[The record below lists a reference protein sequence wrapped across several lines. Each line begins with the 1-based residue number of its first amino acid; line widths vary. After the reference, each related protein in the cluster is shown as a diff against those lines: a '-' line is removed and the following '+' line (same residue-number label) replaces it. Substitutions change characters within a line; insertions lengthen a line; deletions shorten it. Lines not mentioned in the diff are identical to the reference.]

1 MTSRSLAVLSVAL
14 LLGLTIP
21 AVASPAGGHPDAQA
35 EGEPRSMRSGFSAG
49 MGVSYVNPTDVVNL
63 VNSTPGTRDRVSDFR
78 AAVEFYGGFSV
89 PLSEEWAL
97 KVEYAYL
104 LGSYNVTSGFGPAE
118 YTFVTHMPSV
128 IGQYVLVNE
137 GVYNVKVGFGGGYHF
152 GSLTQRMANL
162 EDTYSGSG
170 PGVLADLEANTA
182 FGDHLYGNLGAVVR
196 WEFVGG
202 LTNANGQSPRATAGS
217 SATTLN
223 FFGIGARLGFTYY
236 F

>member
-1 MTSRSLAVLSVAL
+1 MIVRALGSLTVAS
-14 LLGLTIP
+14 LLGLAIP
-21 AVASPAGGHPDAQA
+21 AAASPAGGSSVAQA
-35 EGEPRSMRSGFSAG
+35 EGGPKTMRPGFSAG
-49 MGVSYVNPTDVVNL
+49 MGVSYVNPTDIVNL
-63 VNSTPGTRDRVSDFR
+63 VNSTPGTLDRVSEFR

-104 LGSYNVTSGFGPAE
+104 LGSYNVASAFGPAE
-118 YTFVTHMPSV
+118 YTYVTHMPSI

-152 GSLTQRMANL
+152 GSLSQRIANL

-182 FGDHLYGNLGAVVR
+182 FGDHLYGNLGAIVR

-202 LTNANGQSPRATAGS
+202 LTNGNGQSPRATVGS